1 MSTYILNGQRVT
13 PVSVPETLDELL
25 LSVEKGA
32 GGDRQV
38 VTAVR
43 FDGVDDPSFRARAR
57 RGERLRRLGLIELT
71 TMRGSDLV
79 AGCIQTALVGLTA
92 LASVSRTIADGCR
105 NADLRAA
112 REHVPDLVTSL
123 RVLAVLAVAIRQAS
137 ELIDNDGAARADLD
151 GMIEDLR
158 GSTTALAAAVDS
170 CDFAEITDILEHRIA
185 APLAQWTVFLR
196 ALMPAD
202 ARLTT
207 RAAA

>member
-1 MSTYILNGQRVT
+1 MSTYILNGRRVT
-13 PVSVPETLDELL
+13 PESAPETLDELL
-25 LSVEKGA
+25 LSVERGA

-43 FDGVDDPSFRARAR
+43 FDGVDDPSFRTRAR
-57 RGERLRRLGLIELT
+57 RGEPLRVHGSIELT

-79 AGCIQTALVGLTA
+79 AGCIQTALTGLTS
-92 LASVSRTIADGCR
+92 LAKVSRTLAEGCR
-105 NADLRAA
+105 NDDLRAA
-112 REHVPDLVTSL
+112 REHGPDLVTSL

-137 ELIDNDGAARADLD
+137 ELIDDDGSARLDLD
-151 GMIEDLR
+151 GLLEDLR
-158 GSTTALAAAVDS
+158 WSTTALAAAVES

-185 APLAQWTVFLR
+185 ASLAQWTGILR

-207 RAAA
+207 RAA